1 MIFNLMFRINSNTK
15 PTFNY
20 ASKEEIKIFNSLD
33 LILSNSSII
42 RITGSVCAT
51 LNASVRGPSNHT
63 KLPSLAL
70 ML

>member
-1 MIFNLMFRINSNTK
+1 MSITLEVFSTNWFEELGVR
-15 PTFNY
+15 
-20 ASKEEIKIFNSLD
+20 EEIKIFNSLD

-42 RITGSVCAT
+42 RITGSVCAI
-51 LNASVRGPSNHT
+51 LNASVSGPSSHT